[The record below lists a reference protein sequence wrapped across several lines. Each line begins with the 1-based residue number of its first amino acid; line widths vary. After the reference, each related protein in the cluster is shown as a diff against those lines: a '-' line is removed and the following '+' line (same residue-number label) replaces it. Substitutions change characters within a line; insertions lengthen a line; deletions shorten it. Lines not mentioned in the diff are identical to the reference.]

1 MKRYR
6 TLAFIVLCALASAA
20 PRWMPD
26 KKEQA
31 RVRIC
36 IYHVAPG
43 KHLEFLKWMAAQD
56 EVAKEAGNPTVQLYA
71 HLDGD
76 SWDYIGIGP
85 ATTPEQDR
93 KADEVAAKKGIKTG
107 FLAALRFRQLLAS
120 HTDTFAAG
128 PVSAAE
134 LVSLAG
140 KDSQ

>member
-1 MKRYR
+1 MKRYGQ
-6 TLAFIVLCALASAA
+6 LAIVVVCALASAA

-26 KKEQA
+26 KKEQS

-36 IYHVAPG
+36 IFHVAAG

-56 EVAKEAGNPTVQLYA
+56 EIAKEAGNPTVQLYA

-76 SWDYIGIGP
+76 SWDYLGIGP

-93 KADEVAAKKGIKTG
+93 KADEVATKKGIKTG
-107 FLAALRFRQLLAS
+107 FPAALKFRQLLTS

-128 PVSAAE
+128 PLSAAE
-134 LVSLAG
+134 LVALAG
-140 KDSQ
+140 KDWQ